1 MRIAVPL
8 PGTMWAFDVI
18 SIIQIFDDDSVMY
31 GSSDRPVIDFIA
43 NASSK
48 ALDHGMSIATTALR
62 DYHEK
67 PDLIIIPGFAN
78 PHEIATDRR
87 TGNAKAWLFTADP
100 ADALAIRDWLVASH
114 REGVEIAAM
123 CTGVFALAWTGLLDG
138 VECTTHL
145 PFLDDL
151 AAQFPKA
158 LVQKDR
164 LLTHNAKQRIW
175 TSAGGSICLD
185 LCIALLAEHA
195 GQSLAT
201 AEANMLMMHYPRSVA
216 TRRSDGTPSVL
227 PRPSRQSDEII
238 ALTRRVREHLS
249 YDWTL
254 TTLAQTSH
262 SSTRSFQRRFSE
274 VMGVPPSI
282 WLLTERLNAAKELL
296 ELTDL
301 PMQQI
306 ALRTGLRNADSLRKH
321 FSAAFGVSPS
331 RYRQDF
337 LRTELRPTENV

>member
-1 MRIAVPL
+1 M
-8 PGTMWAFDVI
+8 
-18 SIIQIFDDDSVMY
+18 
-31 GSSDRPVIDFIA
+31 
-43 NASSK
+43 
-48 ALDHGMSIATTALR
+48 
-62 DYHEK
+62 
-67 PDLIIIPGFAN
+67 
-78 PHEIATDRR
+78 
-87 TGNAKAWLFTADP
+87 
-100 ADALAIRDWLVASH
+100 
-114 REGVEIAAM
+114 
-123 CTGVFALAWTGLLDG
+123 
-138 VECTTHL
+138 
-145 PFLDDL
+145 
-151 AAQFPKA
+151 
-158 LVQKDR
+158 
-164 LLTHNAKQRIW
+164 
-175 TSAGGSICLD
+175 
-185 LCIALLAEHA
+185 
-195 GQSLAT
+195 
-201 AEANMLMMHYPRSVA
+201 
-216 TRRSDGTPSVL
+216 

>member
-1 MRIAVPL
+1 M
-8 PGTMWAFDVI
+8 
-18 SIIQIFDDDSVMY
+18 
-31 GSSDRPVIDFIA
+31 
-43 NASSK
+43 
-48 ALDHGMSIATTALR
+48 
-62 DYHEK
+62 
-67 PDLIIIPGFAN
+67 
-78 PHEIATDRR
+78 
-87 TGNAKAWLFTADP
+87 
-100 ADALAIRDWLVASH
+100 
-114 REGVEIAAM
+114 
-123 CTGVFALAWTGLLDG
+123 
-138 VECTTHL
+138 
-145 PFLDDL
+145 
-151 AAQFPKA
+151 
-158 LVQKDR
+158 
-164 LLTHNAKQRIW
+164 
-175 TSAGGSICLD
+175 
-185 LCIALLAEHA
+185 
-195 GQSLAT
+195 
-201 AEANMLMMHYPRSVA
+201 A
-216 TRRSDGTPSVL
+216 TRRSDGAPSVL